1 MAPTIQ
7 DVKARHEAELLQ
19 LPGVVSVGI
28 GRDTDGVLVL
38 VVGLDRD
45 RPETQAVVPQQ
56 LDGHRVKVQV
66 VGQIRAR

>member
-7 DVKARHEAELLQ
+7 EVKAQHEAELMQ
-19 LPGVVSVGI
+19 RPGVVSVGI
-28 GRDTDGVLVL
+28 GRDSDGVLVL
-38 VVGLDRD
+38 VIGLDRD
-45 RPETQAVVPQQ
+45 RPETRAALPQQ